1 MFSHV
6 QLFVIPWTVAH
17 QSSLSFTIS
26 QSLLKLMFIE
36 LMMLFNHLILLLP
49 SPLPSIRVYSHQIV
63 KVLELHYQSFQ

>member
-36 LMMLFNHLILLLP
+36 LMMLFNCLILLLP
-49 SPLPSIRVYSHQIV
+49 SPLPSIRVSSHQIV